1 MDLRQYAAM
10 ANRPRALV
18 LAPMRGPGF
27 DRLNEIADVI
37 YDPFI
42 EHSPLKLHSEEDLA
56 KRLAEEGVTIVI
68 SEADKIAGPVLDQP
82 LVVIGSTRG
91 DPTNVDIPAATAK
104 GIPVLRAPGRNANA
118 VAEVT
123 MALLFAANRHIVA
136 ADRDVRDGQIYKD
149 GTIPY
154 QRFRAWELAG
164 RTAGLVGLGAIG
176 RALKWRLEGI
186 GMTVIAYDPYAADA
200 THSLD
205 DLLAQSDVVSMHA
218 PVTDDTRRMIG
229 AEQFAQMKDGAIY
242 INAARAMLHDTD
254 ALVAAL
260 MSGKLAGA
268 GLDHFEHEWL
278 DPAHPLAQLS
288 NVVLTPHI
296 GGATYD
302 TEGNHAR
309 MIADDIAAV
318 LSGQKPVNCVNP
330 EVLKG
335 G

>member
-1 MDLRQYAAM
+1 
-10 ANRPRALV
+10 
-18 LAPMRGPGF
+18 MRGPGL
-27 DRLNEIADVI
+27 DRLHEIADVI

-56 KRLAEEGVTIVI
+56 KRLASEGATIVI

-82 LVVIGSTRG
+82 LTVIGSTRG

-118 VAEVT
+118 VAELT
-123 MALLFAANRHIVA
+123 LALLFAANRHIVA

-186 GMTVIAYDPYAADA
+186 GMTVIAYDPYADDA
-200 THSLD
+200 THSLE
-205 DLLAQSDVVSMHA
+205 DLLAQSDVVTMHA
-218 PVTDDTRRMIG
+218 PVTADTRGMIG
-229 AEQFAQMKDGAIY
+229 REQFAQMKDGAIY
-242 INAARAMLHDTD
+242 VNAARALLHDTD
-254 ALVAAL
+254 ALVDAL
-260 MSGKLAGA
+260 TSGKLAAA
-268 GLDHFEHEWL
+268 GIDHFEHEWL
-278 DPAHPLAQLS
+278 DPSHPLAQLP

-296 GGATYD
+296 GGATYN
-302 TEGNHAR
+302 TEANHAR
-309 MIADDIAAV
+309 MIVADIEAV
-318 LSGQKPVNCVNP
+318 LGGQQPVNCVNP
-330 EVLKG
+330 EVLSG
-335 G
+335 RPDGPTSDREGR